1 MHIPSSIHT
10 TLTETKR
17 KYISRPIY
25 LNRISPFIGQNL
37 IKVLVGQRR
46 VGKSY
51 LLLQLMDLIQESEP
65 GAPMIYINKE
75 LHEFESIHDHLS
87 LTRYLNTQI
96 KRDERNYIFIDEIQ
110 DIAGFEKALRS
121 LQAKG
126 EHDIYITGSNAFLL
140 SGELATYLSGRYIEF
155 KIFGLT
161 YGEFLNFR
169 NTPDTPESF
178 LSYLKY
184 GGLPYLVNL
193 ELKDDVV
200 FDYLRNIYAAIL
212 FKDVVARHSIRNISL
227 LENLVR
233 YLADNIGNL
242 LSAKKVSDFLKAQRI
257 TVSPNIILNYLAFLE
272 EAFFI
277 LRVNRTELRGKK
289 IFEIGQKYYLEDLGL
304 RHALFGYRPS
314 DIGKL
319 LENIVYLHLR
329 IAGYEVHVGKYQDKE
344 IDFVCERGNEKIYVQ
359 VAYLLADEATTKR
372 EFGNLE
378 LIADNYPKY
387 VVSLDAY
394 SGGNRKG
401 IEHRHV
407 REFLLKELRPGN

>member
-1 MHIPSSIHT
+1 M
-10 TLTETKR
+10 
-17 KYISRPIY
+17 
-25 LNRISPFIGQNL
+25 NRILPFIGQNL

-51 LLLQLMDLIQESEP
+51 LLLQLMDKIREAEP
-65 GAPMIYINKE
+65 DAPILYINKE
-75 LHEFESIHDHLS
+75 LHEFEAIQDHLS
-87 LTRYLNTQI
+87 LNKHLAMHI
-96 KRDERNYIFIDEIQ
+96 KPGERNYIFIDEIQ
-110 DIAGFEKALRS
+110 DINGFEKSLRS
-121 LQAKG
+121 IQAKG

-169 NTPDTPESF
+169 KAADNAETFFE
-178 LSYLKY
+178 YLKF

-193 ELKDDVV
+193 ELKDEHV

-212 FKDVVARHSIRNISL
+212 FKDVVARHSIRNVPL

-233 YLADNIGNL
+233 YLAENIGNL
-242 LSAKKVSDFLKAQRI
+242 LSAKSISDFLKAQKI
-257 TVSPNIILNYLAFLE
+257 SVSPNVILNYLSFLE

-277 LRVNRTELRGKK
+277 LKVNRTELKGKK
-289 IFEIGQKYYLEDLGL
+289 FFEIGQKYYLEDLGL
-304 RHALFGYRPS
+304 RHALLGYRPT

-329 IAGYEVHVGKYQDKE
+329 VAGYEVYVGKYKDKE
-344 IDFVCERGNEKIYVQ
+344 IDFVCQRGNEKIYIQ
-359 VAYLLADEATTKR
+359 VTYLLSDENTIKR

-378 LIADNYPKY
+378 LIQDNYPKF
-387 VVSLDAY
+387 VLSLDEQA
-394 SGGNRKG
+394 SGNRNG
-401 IEHRHV
+401 IEHRHI
-407 REFLLKELRPGN
+407 RDFLKALV